1 MKVRNV
7 KFGSADCPREFKG
20 LNPDQNMLTSD
31 IKWALIVIVLN
42 AVWAVWYNLM
52 NKYGIE
58 IQTGERVS
66 VAVKTCKDCTA
77 DVKEKFMSEAGK
89 AFFILTF

>member
-1 MKVRNV
+1 MNMRNV
-7 KFGSADCPREFKG
+7 KSRAADSHRATM
-20 LNPDQNMLTSD
+20 NQNILTSD
-31 IKWALIVIVLN
+31 IKWALIVTVVN
-42 AVWAVWYNLM
+42 AVWAGCNWI
-52 NKYGIE
+52 NKYGIV

-89 AFFILTF
+89 PFFILTL